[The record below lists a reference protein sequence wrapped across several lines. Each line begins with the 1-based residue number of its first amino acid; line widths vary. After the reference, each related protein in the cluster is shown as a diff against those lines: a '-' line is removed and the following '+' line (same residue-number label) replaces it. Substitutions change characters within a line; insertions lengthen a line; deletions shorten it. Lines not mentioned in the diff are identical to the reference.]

1 MGTDD
6 LFKKRRAERQ
16 KRKHEFKSVNTN
28 SFLIVT
34 EGEKTE
40 PLYFKGLQKKINEKI
55 NGRIDIVENPV
66 IDIFGQGCST
76 SRLIEAT
83 EEIVKDSK
91 VFYQNIWVVFD
102 KDDFKDFDEAIRLG
116 KEKGYKIAWSNQSFE
131 YWLYLHFNYADT
143 IEKLRLGY
151 VKCVEKKRRLLIL
164 KIIVHARY
172 CGCMPEI

>member
-40 PLYFKGLQKKINEKI
+40 PLYFKGLQKKINEKV
-55 NGRIDIVENPV
+55 NGRIDIVESPV

-91 VFYQNIWVVFD
+91 VFY
-102 KDDFKDFDEAIRLG
+102 
-116 KEKGYKIAWSNQSFE
+116 
-131 YWLYLHFNYADT
+131 
-143 IEKLRLGY
+143 
-151 VKCVEKKRRLLIL
+151 
-164 KIIVHARY
+164 
-172 CGCMPEI
+172 

>member
-40 PLYFKGLQKKINEKI
+40 PLYFKGLQKKINEKV
-55 NGRIDIVENPV
+55 NGRI

-83 EEIVKDSK
+83 EEI
-91 VFYQNIWVVFD
+91 N
-102 KDDFKDFDEAIRLG
+102 R
-116 KEKGYKIAWSNQSFE
+116 
-131 YWLYLHFNYADT
+131 
-143 IEKLRLGY
+143 
-151 VKCVEKKRRLLIL
+151 
-164 KIIVHARY
+164 
-172 CGCMPEI
+172 

>member
-6 LFKKRRAERQ
+6 LFKKHRAERQ

-40 PLYFKGLQKKINEKI
+40 PLYFKGLQKKINEKV
-55 NGRIDIVENPV
+55 NGRIDIVESPV

-91 VFYQNIWVVFD
+91 VFYQNIWV
-102 KDDFKDFDEAIRLG
+102 
-116 KEKGYKIAWSNQSFE
+116 
-131 YWLYLHFNYADT
+131 
-143 IEKLRLGY
+143 
-151 VKCVEKKRRLLIL
+151 
-164 KIIVHARY
+164 
-172 CGCMPEI
+172 

>member
-40 PLYFKGLQKKINEKI
+40 PLYFKGLQKKINEKV
-55 NGRIDIVENPV
+55 NGRIDIVESPV

-91 VFYQNIWVVFD
+91 VFYQNIWVVLI
-102 KDDFKDFDEAIRLG
+102 KTIL
-116 KEKGYKIAWSNQSFE
+116 KILMRQSG
-131 YWLYLHFNYADT
+131 W
-143 IEKLRLGY
+143 
-151 VKCVEKKRRLLIL
+151 EKKRDIKLLGAISHSNIGFIYISIMRIL
-164 KIIVHARY
+164 RFIGMIGVKNSMRYSSNIIWGMEPTIKIVKRFSI
-172 CGCMPEI
+172 

>member
-6 LFKKRRAERQ
+6 LFKKHRAERQ

-40 PLYFKGLQKKINEKI
+40 PLYFKGLQKKINEKV
-55 NGRIDIVENPV
+55 NGRIDIVESPV

-91 VFYQNIWVVFD
+91 VFF
-102 KDDFKDFDEAIRLG
+102 IRIYGWFLI
-116 KEKGYKIAWSNQSFE
+116 KTILKILMRQSG
-131 YWLYLHFNYADT
+131 W
-143 IEKLRLGY
+143 
-151 VKCVEKKRRLLIL
+151 EKKRDIKLPGAISHSNIGFIYISIMRIL
-164 KIIVHARY
+164 RFIGMIGVKNSMRYSSNIIWGMEPTIKIVKRFSI
-172 CGCMPEI
+172 

>member
-55 NGRIDIVENPV
+55 NGRIDIVESPV

-76 SRLIEAT
+76 SRLIEST
-83 EEIVKDSK
+83 EEIVKDSN
-91 VFYQNIWVVFD
+91 VFYQNIWDGTYHKNCEEIFNLVNQYDGVNT
-102 KDDFKDFDEAIRLG
+102 AI
-116 KEKGYKIAWSNQSFE
+116 KNA
-131 YWLYLHFNYADT
+131 
-143 IEKLRLGY
+143 
-151 VKCVEKKRRLLIL
+151 KRRMDGFREGKDVPSEYDPGTTVYKVVEELMGYL
-164 KIIVHARY
+164 
-172 CGCMPEI
+172 EE

>member
-40 PLYFKGLQKKINEKI
+40 PLYFKGLQKKINEKV
-55 NGRIDIVENPV
+55 NGRIDIVESPV

-116 KEKGYKIAWSNQSFE
+116 KEKDIKSPGAISHSNIGFIYIS
-131 YWLYLHFNYADT
+131 
-143 IEKLRLGY
+143 IMRILRFIGMIG
-151 VKCVEKKRRLLIL
+151 VKNSMRYSSN
-164 KIIVHARY
+164 II
-172 CGCMPEI
+172 

>member
-40 PLYFKGLQKKINEKI
+40 PLYFKGLQKKINEKV
-55 NGRIDIVENPV
+55 NGRIDIVESPV

-116 KEKGYKIAWSNQSFE
+116 KKRDIKLPGAISHSNIGFI
-131 YWLYLHFNYADT
+131 LHFNYADT
-143 IEKLRLGY
+143 ALHRDDG
-151 VKCVEKKRRLLIL
+151 VKNSMRYSSNIIWGMESTIKIAKRFS
-164 KIIVHARY
+164 
-172 CGCMPEI
+172 EFS